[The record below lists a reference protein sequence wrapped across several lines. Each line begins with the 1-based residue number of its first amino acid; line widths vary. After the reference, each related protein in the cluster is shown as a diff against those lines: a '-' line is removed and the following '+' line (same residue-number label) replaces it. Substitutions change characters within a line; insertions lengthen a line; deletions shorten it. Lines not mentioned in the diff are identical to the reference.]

1 MYRQFT
7 PSEFKVGGR
16 FATKARRQAYYYNQ
30 FLEIYNLW
38 YPFIKSAI
46 SLLNGQTTAKPPK
59 DILNEVWANTK
70 PYFAN
75 DKQDKEIKAWNS
87 IFLDYFSLGYGTKSE
102 YINYKTHFFLI
113 WDMRETAACID
124 KYCDAGPEKNNLK
137 TCFTC
142 LDTCIK
148 KSQIETRNPWKELN
162 RQLTQTMISRE
173 KLNLI
178 FLYILRNNI
187 RPFWRETIKY

>member
-7 PSEFKVGGR
+7 PSEFKVGGW
-16 FATKARRQAYYYNQ
+16 RQASYYKQ

-46 SLLNGQTTAKPPK
+46 SLFNGQTTA
-59 DILNEVWANTK
+59 K

-87 IFLDYFSLGYGTKSE
+87 IFLDYFSLGYGTESE
-102 YINYKTHFFLI
+102 YINYKPHFFLI